1 MDSLQL
7 QLHDWWPLVLEG
19 CRAEKAGEIEGMLG
33 DLHEL
38 LLVHSYDTEPVDLL
52 SELVNGERLAFMYHV
67 N

>member
-1 MDSLQL
+1 M
-7 QLHDWWPLVLEG
+7 LEG